1 MTGALQTH
9 ARKHMIAIDHLS
21 FAFKVLNIEKSKINK
36 PPEDGVYIY
45 GLFLESGKWDHD

>member
-9 ARKHMIAIDHLS
+9 ARKHTIAIDHLS
-21 FAFKVLNIEKSKINK
+21 FAFKVLDVDKARIKK

-45 GLFLESGKWDHD
+45 GLFLESGKWDAE